1 MILSNHSDYQP
12 NSITCSSLIDL
23 TLKNNDIDKAFEVV
37 RYMRDRKLTLNEV
50 TYTSL
55 ICELTR
61 LGQVSYDDN
70 NTYDDGDIVI
80 MMTTTMMMMI
90 MMG

>member
-1 MILSNHSDYQP
+1 MIHACGLHGKLDLAFQIYNQMILSNHSDYQP

-37 RYMRDRKLTLNEV
+37 RYMRDRKLSLNEV

-61 LGQVSYDDN
+61 LGQVS
-70 NTYDDGDIVI
+70 
-80 MMTTTMMMMI
+80 
-90 MMG
+90 